1 MQKANLIN
9 AVVQIILSFWIYYDA
24 VNQGIHHLFPMALGI
39 MMLSMN
45 NGIMFNNKA
54 QINVATF
61 ITIAVALFVAKM
73 FWESTREGIQLEGI
87 LYAIMLFTSLFSL
100 AMILRFKFVRK
111 PK

>member
-9 AVVQIILSFWIYYDA
+9 AVAQIFLSFWIYYDA
-24 VNQGIHHLFPMALGI
+24 VNQDIHLLFPMALGI
-39 MMLSMN
+39 VLLSMN

-73 FWESTREGIQLEGI
+73 FWESTRDEYQAESM

-100 AMILRFKFVRK
+100 VALLRFKFVRK
-111 PK
+111 